1 MERPDLA
8 QEHPPVSFE
17 NARYNL
23 QVLAIRCIVD
33 KLTELRAGIDDGCQS
48 NRALFDSFHTLFEA
62 IHKDLVGLQ
71 ASHVEAREW
80 VGEIR
85 EIVTKAVDA
94 FERVANNLPD
104 RERIGETAWKMA
116 ANDAYGVLE
125 GEVPCKRRS
134 SAPARSPDRLPR

>member
-1 MERPDLA
+1 MQGPDIA
-8 QEHPPVSFE
+8 EEFPPVSFE
-17 NARYNL
+17 NARYNA
-23 QVLAIRCIVD
+23 QVKAIRRIVE
-33 KLTELRAGIDDGCQS
+33 KLAELKLGIDEGCQS
-48 NRALFDSFHTLFEA
+48 DRALFDSFHTLFAA
-62 IHKDLVGLQ
+62 IHKELVGLQ
-71 ASHVEAREW
+71 ASHAESRDW

-94 FERVANNLPD
+94 LERVATNLPD
-104 RERIGETAWKMA
+104 RERIAETAWKMA